1 MACWLI
7 GLFCSPLSE
16 LVYGLPSL
24 MLPNVRHKKS
34 LIELP
39 GLVMLDHALSLGFVR
54 QMLTSSLIF
63 VPVLLERC
71 EVRPNIGGTFLR
83 LHNFKRQL

>member
-1 MACWLI
+1 
-7 GLFCSPLSE
+7 
-16 LVYGLPSL
+16 

-39 GLVMLDHALSLGFVR
+39 GLVMLDHALSLGFIR

-63 VPVLLERC
+63 VPVRLERC
-71 EVRPNIGGTFLR
+71 EVLPNIGGTFLR
-83 LHNFKRQL
+83 LHNFKRQLWHCSTSAGKINAIKMKGIG